1 MGGGGSN
8 TIKQS
13 PMQISLEKIENIQHS
28 FKYILSVVN
37 TFSKK
42 RGENYFSSNKK
53 MSMEFKCH
61 QEEKSL

>member
-1 MGGGGSN
+1 
-8 TIKQS
+8 
-13 PMQISLEKIENIQHS
+13 MQISLEKIENIQHS